1 MQRFQNKKIVRLYV
15 FMYYFFVNIWS
26 SFFIRFLQ
34 FEFLSTHPRKKF
46 LELTLVIGKGFEK
59 KKKKKKRKKKRE
71 IDSQFPSSTKQSF
84 LSFSLHFS
92 TQPNTRPLGCMNKWR
107 LCNPNYHLFFFF
119 FYKTQWLSLKYLLAI
134 DDIHLISYCK
144 YTYIIILY
152 MIIGLG
158 SSYTWCNFK

>member
-59 KKKKKKRKKKRE
+59 KKKRKKKKERKKE
-71 IDSQFPSSTKQSF
+71 KSTPNFP
-84 LSFSLHFS
+84 H
-92 TQPNTRPLGCMNKWR
+92 
-107 LCNPNYHLFFFF
+107 
-119 FYKTQWLSLKYLLAI
+119 
-134 DDIHLISYCK
+134 
-144 YTYIIILY
+144 
-152 MIIGLG
+152 
-158 SSYTWCNFK
+158 

>member
-59 KKKKKKRKKKRE
+59 KKKEKKRKKERKRNRLP
-71 IDSQFPSSTKQSF
+71 ISLINQTVISIIFSPLFIPTKHTTF
-84 LSFSLHFS
+84 RVHE
-92 TQPNTRPLGCMNKWR
+92 
-107 LCNPNYHLFFFF
+107 
-119 FYKTQWLSLKYLLAI
+119 
-134 DDIHLISYCK
+134 
-144 YTYIIILY
+144 
-152 MIIGLG
+152 
-158 SSYTWCNFK
+158 